1 MEQQKQKKRKVVS
14 KSKRTQSKS
23 ASSLPLDLTSEILL
37 RLPEKSIARFRCVSK
52 LWLSITTDPYFINL
66 FETRSPRPS
75 LLVCFIEND
84 KLFVS
89 SIPQHLHSLQNSKR
103 SYSSSQPLYR
113 YHMELPE
120 GCSIYSS
127 TESVQGLICFKT
139 SKMPIVWNPSKR
151 QLITLP
157 IPRLSWNNITVFL
170 GYDPVEGK
178 HKVMCLPFRRSSDV
192 CQVLTLGP
200 AQEFSWITVKTYHK
214 HCSDYQSS
222 GRCIKGVVYYI
233 AQVYHTHAWV
243 LMCFDVRSEKFDMIK
258 LHADIYREILITYEG
273 RIACVEKRTTKD
285 DYIALCILEDA
296 KKDKWSSKDILAP
309 FGHFDERLRTFFQL
323 KGCTHDGEFIFV
335 SSTFRKMDYILF
347 FDPVK
352 KTFRRFELKEIA
364 DDQARVNNGDPYG
377 PIFAFCAFLDHV
389 ESQMSLQ

>member
-37 RLPEKSIARFRCVSK
+37 RLPEKPIARFRCVSK

-75 LLVCFIEND
+75 LLVCFKEND

-89 SIPQHLHSLQNSKR
+89 SIPQHLHSLQNSK
-103 SYSSSQPLYR
+103 
-113 YHMELPE
+113 
-120 GCSIYSS
+120 SIYSS
-127 TESVQGLICFKT
+127 TESVQGLICFKK
-139 SKMPIVWNPSKR
+139 SRVPIVWNPSKR

-157 IPRLSWNNITVFL
+157 IPRLSWNNINIFL
-170 GYDPVEGK
+170 GYDPFEGK

-200 AQEFSWITVKTYHK
+200 AQEFSWITVKTYQT
-214 HCSDYQSS
+214 HCSVYQSS

-233 AQVYHTHAWV
+233 AQVYHAWV
-243 LMCFDVRSEKFDMIK
+243 LMSFDVRSEKFDMIK
-258 LHADIYREILITYEG
+258 LPAKIHIEILITYEG
-273 RIACVEKRTTKD
+273 RIACVETRTMKD
-285 DYIALCILEDA
+285 GYIALCILEDA
-296 KKDKWSSKDILAP
+296 KKHKWSSKDILAP
-309 FGHFDERLRTFFQL
+309 YHHFNASLRTMFRL
-323 KGCTHDGEFIFV
+323 KGCTHDGEFIYV

-347 FDPVK
+347 F
-352 KTFRRFELKEIA
+352 RRFELKGIA
-364 DDQARVNNGDPYG
+364 DDQARLNNGVPYE
-377 PIFAFCAFLDHV
+377 PIFAFHAFLDHV

>member
-89 SIPQHLHSLQNSKR
+89 SIPQHLHSLQNSK
-103 SYSSSQPLYR
+103 
-113 YHMELPE
+113 
-120 GCSIYSS
+120 
-127 TESVQGLICFKT
+127 
-139 SKMPIVWNPSKR
+139 SKR

-157 IPRLSWNNITVFL
+157 IPRLSWNNIIVFL